1 MKGCIQELS
10 GKTAK
15 ATITIK
21 KKTWRETKCWCCE
34 TLCVC
39 LLLPSTRNVHE
50 GHSGPHGSSS
60 SSSPRGCRTV
70 TAEIWMSS
78 WTRHSVTQHAPE
90 GARRARGSHAEA
102 LLACFIRVCF
112 TVNINNVICQER
124 GRDLCYWSWVGVIF
138 RLSFCSWSMWLLTC
152 QLWAAE

>member
-21 KKTWRETKCWCCE
+21 KKPEERQSADAAKHSG
-34 TLCVC
+34 VC

-50 GHSGPHGSSS
+50 GHSGSSSS

-124 GRDLCYWSWVGVIF
+124 GRDLCYRSWVGVIF